1 MFLGPAAYGRMQP
14 DLDRTY
20 MAAAVECCVC
30 TAAGAAP
37 LRRRC
42 CGLRRSARDRRDA
55 EGCSSSSVA
64 ARDASTR
71 RAPDYASQHERCFR
85 HCCVESGSAP
95 YPQRVGTPPKA
106 RLWKPYAPAR
116 SSRADACERQC
127 LCRPHIDAYDEAGQG
142 FFEMTLRFGLN
153 APRER
158 PHMFLTALARVAQWA
173 GFYVRRFV
181 AFARYGVLHHHDHH
195 GRHAGRS
202 RGARR

>member
-1 MFLGPAAYGRMQP
+1 MCNVDRGTPERLWTKKVSSMFLGPAAYGRMQP

-42 CGLRRSARDRRDA
+42 CDLRRSARDRRDA

-116 SSRADACERQC
+116 SSRADACERPC
-127 LCRPHIDAYDEAGQG
+127 LCRPHRRI
-142 FFEMTLRFGLN
+142 R
-153 APRER
+153 PRLGKETWR
-158 PHMFLTALARVAQWA
+158 WHCVS
-173 GFYVRRFV
+173 V
-181 AFARYGVLHHHDHH
+181 
-195 GRHAGRS
+195 
-202 RGARR
+202 